1 MAKPE
6 HEIPYTIGDQE
17 RQVRIEA
24 HLTEQ
29 KTDLTEIKE
38 LLGNPQPRCAVNMEK
53 ITSLEKSRKRFQWA
67 SGSIGI
73 GFVLYTMKQI
83 FNSLMSTG
91 G

>member
-1 MAKPE
+1 MAKSD

-29 KTDLTEIKE
+29 KTDLGEIKE

-53 ITSLEKSRKRFQWA
+53 IASLEKSRKRLQWS
-67 SGSIGI
+67 SGTVGI
-73 GFVLYTMKQI
+73 GLVLYTIKQF
-83 FNSLMSTG
+83 FNMAFKIG